1 VHVVTGAS
9 AGIGRAIAVELAS
22 RGEEVTAVA
31 RSAELLEDLAQSHIG
46 IRPVPVDLSTAAG
59 RLLLVETLGPGA
71 VKTLVHGAASR
82 VPAVPYTEIDADG
95 MIEDFRIHVA
105 AVVALTGLLLTE
117 RGVERAV
124 FIDSYS
130 ATTARPGWAAY
141 SILKAAAQMAAVA
154 VGQEHPDL
162 TVLRLFPGA
171 VRTGLLDAVLAAD
184 PSPARETD
192 CTLEAEGAI
201 AETSDIGR
209 WAVDVLLDSSG
220 VSREVHYRPGE

>member
-1 VHVVTGAS
+1 MHVVTGAS

-31 RSAELLEDLAQSHIG
+31 RSAGLLEDLARRHGG
-46 IRPVPVDLSTAAG
+46 IHPLPVDLSTEAG

-71 VKTLVHGAASR
+71 VKSLVHGAASH
-82 VPAVPYTEIDADG
+82 VPAVPYTEIDAARLV
-95 MIEDFRIHVA
+95 EDFRIHVA
-105 AVVALTGLLLTE
+105 AGVALTGRVLTE
-117 RGVERAV
+117 RGLEQAV

-141 SILKAAAQMAAVA
+141 SILKAAGQMAAVA
-154 VGQEHPDL
+154 LEQEHPEL

-171 VRTGLLDAVLAAD
+171 VRTGLLEAVLASD
-184 PSPARETD
+184 PSPAREVYR
-192 CTLEAEGAI
+192 TLDAEGSV

-209 WAVDVLLDSSG
+209 WAVDTILGPALVSG
-220 VSREVHYRPGE
+220 EVHYRPGE